1 MSRSN
6 LERQQQL
13 AYSDFQEKML
23 DEPKRRTKAA
33 KIASVLGHFLGRDDL
48 DGLVVADVGCSVGFI
63 SDEMRRRGGRTF
75 GVDIDVPGLAKA
87 HQRFGSD
94 ICFLCADG
102 ERLPW
107 ADETVDVVV
116 FNHIYE
122 HVVDPDA
129 VMAEIRR
136 VLRPDGVVYLGLGNR
151 LGVMEPHYRLPFL
164 SWLPHGRAADAYVKA
179 FGRADSYYER
189 FRGRSGLRRLATGLH
204 VWDYTF
210 AVLADPVAFHA
221 TDMVKGPL
229 TKVPAPILRAARPV
243 VPTYIWVGSK
253 SSRGPLGPPPAVL
266 PTLVR
271 P

>member
-1 MSRSN
+1 MSRGN

-48 DGLVVADVGCSVGFI
+48 TGLVVADVGCSVGFI
-63 SDEMRRRGGRTF
+63 SDEMHRRGGQTF

-87 HQRFGSD
+87 QQRFGTE

-102 ERLPW
+102 EALPW
-107 ADETVDVVV
+107 RDETVDVVV

-164 SWLPHGRAADAYVKA
+164 SWLPHGPLADRYVRA

-189 FRGRSGLRRLATGLH
+189 FRGRAGLRRLVEGLH

-210 AVLADPVAFHA
+210 PVLADPVTFHA
-221 TDMVKGPL
+221 TDMVRGPL
-229 TKVPAPILRAARPV
+229 TKVPPAVLRAARPI

-253 SSRGPLGPPPAVL
+253 SPRRPAGPPPAVA
-266 PTLVR
+266 PTLVTG
-271 P
+271 